1 MILRGESMNVH
12 ITCGS
17 RMVAMIRNAT
27 LLPRKGDTM
36 LVSGTSVKVVE
47 VVWHIDNSSWVEVKI
62 DY

>member
-1 MILRGESMNVH
+1 MNVH